1 MADLTGM
8 RHGAVE
14 ELVPPRA
21 ADPRHTLR
29 ALVPLAHLLG
39 YASSVRFTVS
49 RASSKYNKYT
59 AEVRQLGAFQRSSSS
74 GSSSSGSGSGSGS
87 STV

>member
-1 MADLTGM
+1 MAVTLPSHHRHITVTFASQVMADLTGM
-8 RHGAVE
+8 RQGAVE

-39 YASSVRFTVS
+39 YASSVRAREL
-49 RASSKYNKYT
+49 RA
-59 AEVRQLGAFQRSSSS
+59 
-74 GSSSSGSGSGSGS
+74 
-87 STV
+87 

>member
-1 MADLTGM
+1 MPNPNSDPNPILILTLTLTLTLNVYPNRDQVMADLTGM

-49 RASSKYNKYT
+49 RASSK
-59 AEVRQLGAFQRSSSS
+59 
-74 GSSSSGSGSGSGS
+74 
-87 STV
+87 

>member
-1 MADLTGM
+1 MRAELPGM

-39 YASSVRFTVS
+39 YASSVR
-49 RASSKYNKYT
+49 
-59 AEVRQLGAFQRSSSS
+59 
-74 GSSSSGSGSGSGS
+74 
-87 STV
+87 STVREQVEQV

>member
-39 YASSVRFTVS
+39 YASSVR
-49 RASSKYNKYT
+49 
-59 AEVRQLGAFQRSSSS
+59 
-74 GSSSSGSGSGSGS
+74 
-87 STV
+87 STVREQVEQVEQVQQVHSR

>member
-14 ELVPPRA
+14 ELMPPRA

-29 ALVPLAHLLG
+29 VLVPLAHLLG
-39 YASSVRFTVS
+39 YASSVRAIDTWV
-49 RASSKYNKYT
+49 
-59 AEVRQLGAFQRSSSS
+59 EVGGWMDRGGRMGWVEVGGWMGRGGYRST
-74 GSSSSGSGSGSGS
+74 GR
-87 STV
+87 